1 MSIFVSQQKGNDM
14 QKNSIGFI
22 ILVVFTN
29 FLFSQYSSSTPT
41 PYMNVG
47 LMMNPNGF
55 EMGMYFIPKSEN
67 KTLFKF
73 TGGYGWFAGQDGSG
87 SYEDYTEVFG
97 TVNTFDDRFDGEFS
111 ISNYLGLGGYFFTPL
126 SENRK
131 TFLLHQIGIITFSES
146 FYNKYYDSF
155 EILGNNGKYYSESS
169 TPDKSSFGFE
179 FGSNFYFSLS
189 QTPNYN
195 GRYFWYGYVGG
206 SLSTVDSFTI
216 RGGIG
221 VSFL

>member
-1 MSIFVSQQKGNDM
+1 M
-14 QKNSIGFI
+14 
-22 ILVVFTN
+22 VVFTN

-73 TGGYGWFAGQDGSG
+73 TGGYGWFGGQDGSG
-87 SYEDYTEVFG
+87 SYEDYTETLG

-111 ISNYLGLGGYFFTPL
+111 ISNY
-126 SENRK
+126 
-131 TFLLHQIGIITFSES
+131 
-146 FYNKYYDSF
+146 
-155 EILGNNGKYYSESS
+155 
-169 TPDKSSFGFE
+169 
-179 FGSNFYFSLS
+179 YFSLS
-189 QTPNYN
+189 QTPNYS
-195 GRYFWYGYVGG
+195 GRYFWYGYAGG

-221 VSFL
+221 ISFL